1 MNVFGSRNALK
12 KDFIELIDL
21 VKDGK
26 VDLEKI
32 ITDVYAFEDAEKAF
46 ADFDKSSGN
55 MLKVVLDFTN
65 IK

>member
-1 MNVFGSRNALK
+1 M
-12 KDFIELIDL
+12 
-21 VKDGK
+21 KDGK

-55 MLKVVLDFTN
+55 MLKVVLDFTS